1 MLTLQA
7 PKCRVIASTGAAPA
21 IDTVENS
28 GFKYLWATSAIRLIV
43 GKDLSEYGENELET
57 SQDCST
63 GTRANVAQVILLSSK
78 GQGRDFILT

>member
-43 GKDLSEYGENELET
+43 GKVLSEFGEN
-57 SQDCST
+57 
-63 GTRANVAQVILLSSK
+63 
-78 GQGRDFILT
+78 